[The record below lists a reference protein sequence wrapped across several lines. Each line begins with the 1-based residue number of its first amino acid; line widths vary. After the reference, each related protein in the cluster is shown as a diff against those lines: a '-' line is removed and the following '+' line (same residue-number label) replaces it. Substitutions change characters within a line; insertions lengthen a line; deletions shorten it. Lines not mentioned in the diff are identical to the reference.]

1 MSDDK
6 SYLLNRAKGAVL
18 SRDFSLAARLYKTL
32 LKSEPDNVEYL
43 SQLGSVYVRE
53 GNDEKALTAYQSV
66 ISKDP
71 GNFSALN
78 SLGGIYRRLG
88 RYEDSIAVL
97 ETALATGVNENAV
110 YYNMGHTYKLMGNYE
125 DAADCFITVIDENP
139 NDVLAYNHLG
149 SIQAARGGHQKA
161 LQTYARALQLDR
173 NHPILHYNSAKSYI
187 ALGKLKEAKTAYEN
201 ALRSHPGWIEAM
213 DDYAHLL
220 IKMNLYTESQDILL
234 QAKKIDAKN
243 LPIRNSLGLV
253 YEYLGKYEAAQ
264 DSFSGV
270 LSEDPENY
278 TAQLGLSSVLFK
290 QKKYEEAEDILE
302 RMGIKHPDDSKIAL
316 QYASVLLK
324 LNRLSEVVSRLNKL
338 YAQDSDNP
346 ELLNLVSQ
354 YALLKNE
361 EFRIKGFFAKI
372 ARVAPEYYDHFKD
385 IAELYY
391 DRKEFDKAEKNIKL
405 YLSKKSN
412 DAYALLLLGKIYE
425 SLHHLRKALETYKK
439 AFDQK
444 DKNRNFAEDSF
455 LSKELQDSVQRV
467 GELLSEEGE
476 IEEQNTDEPMCEC
489 PCPEDTAEDEKDED
503 ADGSF
508 LDDQPLGQIVPFDE
522 NEIIEGLEEPL
533 EFETLFEEKDEPVD
547 NDDEVIDMS
556 ELVSDDEPIDF
567 DTINALDDPFEETG
581 SKPNQYIPDEDPEFL
596 DVDGDGY
603 DFEDEDIADNDE
615 KEEELFTITPEKTED
630 PVLPPPPPQ
639 YPAYPQ
645 YPPPPEPRKKPE
657 PNIPPTPLW
666 NDEEEEALVEQK
678 PVKREDPKKEPE
690 TPAQEEKKQKPED
703 FLSDE
708 SDLDEPFIDEP
719 EIEEPSID
727 EPQIEEPVFGD
738 GSENGISD
746 EPFFGEPESD
756 EGTEPEFPVKEEE
769 PEVDERKEE
778 YVLPEALLDY
788 DDFELPL
795 DEDAAVP
802 QAASVEKDETVEQD
816 ETEEHDVDAEQNEA
830 DKQGEMV
837 VPQEDSEDSFPEIDD
852 VDESPLSDEA
862 MDFLENDENALMPLN
877 PDDDQSGYGVGAES
891 SASTIVQKISDK
903 ISNLETLCDSSE
915 SIQYTDL
922 SALLENLK
930 DLCNFLPQDKKS
942 EYLSSLDH
950 LRIDFLLKKMS
961 GSPGLLRTAQ
971 SIREFDGIP
980 DAELDSI
987 ELDSLAVQKTL
998 EYLKDLV
1005 RELHDKKI
1013 ASILSSK
1020 ISDLLSDWE

>member
-1 MSDDK
+1 MSNDK
-6 SYLLNRAKGAVL
+6 NYLLNRAKGAVL

-32 LKSEPDNVEYL
+32 LKSEPDNVEIL

-53 GNDEKALTAYQSV
+53 GSDEKALTAYQSV
-66 ISKDP
+66 IAKDS
-71 GNFSALN
+71 GNFNALN

-149 SIQAARGGHQKA
+149 SIQAARGDHQKA
-161 LQTYARALQLDR
+161 LQTYSRALQLDR
-173 NHPILHYNSAKSYI
+173 NHPILHYNSAKSFI
-187 ALGKLKEAKTAYEN
+187 ALGKLKEAKAAYEN

-220 IKMNLYTESQDILL
+220 IKMNRYSEAQDILL
-234 QAKKIDAKN
+234 QAKKIDEKN
-243 LPIRNSLGLV
+243 LPVKNSLGLT
-253 YEYLGKYEAAQ
+253 YEHLGKYESAQ
-264 DSFSGV
+264 ASFSEV
-270 LSEDPENY
+270 LSEDSDNY
-278 TAQLGLSSVLFK
+278 TAQMGLSSVLMK
-290 QKKYEEAEDILE
+290 QKKYEEAGDILE
-302 RMGIKHPDDSKIAL
+302 RMGNKHPDDSRVSL
-316 QYASVLLK
+316 QYSSVLLK
-324 LNRLSEVVSRLNKL
+324 MSRLSEVVSRLNKL

-372 ARVAPEYYDHFKD
+372 ARVSPEYYDHFKD
-385 IAELYY
+385 IAELYF

-405 YLSKKSN
+405 YLSRKTN

-439 AFDQK
+439 PFDQK
-444 DKNRNFAEDSF
+444 DKDRNFAEDSA
-455 LSKELQDSVQRV
+455 LNKELQDSVQRV
-467 GELLSEEGE
+467 GELLSQEGE
-476 IEEQNTDEPMCEC
+476 IEETVKNEPLCEC
-489 PCPEDTAEDEKDED
+489 PCPENTDEDENIED

-508 LDDQPLGQIVPFDE
+508 LEDQPLGQIVPFDE

-533 EFETLFEEKDEPVD
+533 EFETLFEDNDEPAS

-581 SKPNQYIPDEDPEFL
+581 SKPNQYVPDEDPEFL

-603 DFEDEDIADNDE
+603 DFEDEDITDDE
-615 KEEELFTITPEKTED
+615 KEEELFSIAQDKAEE
-630 PVLPPPPPQ
+630 PVLPPPPPPL

-645 YPPPPEPRKKPE
+645 YPPVPEPRKKPE
-657 PNIPPTPLW
+657 SNIPPTPDDKPEDKPEDKPLW
-666 NDEEEEALVEQK
+666 NDEDEEPVKPQK
-678 PVKREDPKKEPE
+678 PVKREEPKKEPE
-690 TPAQEEKKQKPED
+690 TPVQEDITEDPED

-708 SDLDEPFIDEP
+708 SELDEPFIDETEIEDP
-719 EIEEPSID
+719 SIEEPQMD
-727 EPQIEEPVFGD
+727 EPMFED
-738 GSENGISD
+738 DSENGISD
-746 EPFFGEPESD
+746 EPFFAEPEID
-756 EGTEPEFPVKEEE
+756 ESPDPETAVEDEE
-769 PEVDERKEE
+769 PEIEEQKEE
-778 YVLPEALLDY
+778 YVLPEAY
-788 DDFELPL
+788 IDDDDLELPL
-795 DEDAAVP
+795 DVDAADSPRGAVD
-802 QAASVEKDETVEQD
+802 QDEAGEQD
-816 ETEEHDVDAEQNEA
+816 EVIVTDEDLEEDF
-830 DKQGEMV
+830 
-837 VPQEDSEDSFPEIDD
+837 PQIDD
-852 VDESPLSDEA
+852 VDDTPLSDEA
-862 MDFLENDENALMPLN
+862 MDFLENDENAPIPLT
-877 PDDDQSGYGVGAES
+877 PDDDQIVSGAEAES

-971 SIREFDGIP
+971 NIRDFDGIP
-980 DAELDSI
+980 DPELDSI
-987 ELDSLAVQKTL
+987 TLDAQAVQKTL

-1005 RELHDKKI
+1005 HELDDKKI

-1020 ISDLLSDWE
+1020 ISDLLSGWE